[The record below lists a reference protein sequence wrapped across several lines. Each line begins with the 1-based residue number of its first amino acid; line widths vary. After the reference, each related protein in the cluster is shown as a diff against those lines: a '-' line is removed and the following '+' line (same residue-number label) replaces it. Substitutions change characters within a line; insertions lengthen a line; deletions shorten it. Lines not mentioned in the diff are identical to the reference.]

1 MDELLSA
8 KEVSKIL
15 KTDVNFVNEMIKAGI
30 LPYLKLR
37 TRKVRRI
44 ALDEF
49 MKKYEGW
56 DISDPYHPIKIDN
69 IASNSD

>member
-1 MDELLSA
+1 MDTLLSA
-8 KEVSKIL
+8 KEASVIL
-15 KTDVNFVNEMIKAGI
+15 NTDVNFVNELIKSGL

-37 TRKVRRI
+37 TRKIRRL

-56 DISDPYHPIKIDN
+56 DISDPYKPVQIIR
-69 IASNSD
+69 

>member
-1 MDELLSA
+1 VKGGIPLDELISA
-8 KEVSKIL
+8 KEASIIL
-15 KTDVNFVNEMIKAGI
+15 NTDENFVNTLIKAGI

-37 TRKVRRI
+37 TRKIRRF

-56 DISDPYHPIKIDN
+56 DISDPYNPKKIEQ
-69 IASNSD
+69 

>member
-1 MDELLSA
+1 MDTLLSA
-8 KEVSKIL
+8 KEAAVIL
-15 KTDVNFVNEMIKAGI
+15 NTDVNFVNELIKAGI

-37 TRKVRRI
+37 TRKIRRL

-56 DISDPYHPIKIDN
+56 DISDPSKPIKIEC
-69 IASNSD
+69 